1 MRLVIEVV
9 TDNNKPLGNS
19 QDRKYLSVEDARL
32 TMGAQAVDEALAL
45 YVASRAELMAVHGEL
60 GEKVDEVRILEER
73 VAFAELARDNA
84 QAMAEEAR
92 ARSRVTRASA
102 GRRISELLGLVKKL
116 GQEVSEPTRSWSDV
130 RVSQILGKD
139 GES

>member
-1 MRLVIEVV
+1 MSADDVINKLRSFDVHMSSSEVQELL
-9 TDNNKPLGNS
+9 DFI
-19 QDRKYLSVEDARL
+19 DAR
-32 TMGAQAVDEALAL
+32 Q
-45 YVASRAELMAVHGEL
+45 AELMAVHGDL
-60 GEKVDEVRILEER
+60 GDKVDEVMNLQER
-73 VAFAELARDNA
+73 VAFAEAARDNA

-116 GQEVSEPTRSWSDV
+116 GQEVSEPTRTWSAL